1 VVTGAGRGLG
11 RDYARMFAAEGV
23 AVAVVD
29 VDNEAA
35 DATAAGI
42 VGDGGRAVALGVDV
56 ADESSTLAMAKR
68 VEDEFGRIDILVNN
82 AGIWGDYQRGPL
94 LDVAIDYWDTVM
106 AVNVRGVLL
115 CSRAVVP
122 AMRRQHWG
130 RIVNISSM
138 GAYMVAGVYGVSK
151 LAVNQLTYALASELG
166 DDGITVNAVAPGSI
180 DNEATRRQVPPQGME
195 ALIAKSIIKRPGTS
209 VDLFGMIRYLTSDE
223 AGWVT
228 GQTFLAN
235 GGFNTRF

>member
-29 VDNEAA
+29 VDDGAA
-35 DATAAGI
+35 NATAAGI
-42 VGDGGRAVALGVDV
+42 VGDGGRAVALGADV

-122 AMRRQHWG
+122 AMRRQQWG

-180 DNEATRRQVPPQGME
+180 DNEATRRQVTPQGLE
-195 ALIAKSIIKRPGTS
+195 TLVGKSIIKRAGTS
-209 VDLFGMIRYLTSDE
+209 ADLFAMIRYLTSDE